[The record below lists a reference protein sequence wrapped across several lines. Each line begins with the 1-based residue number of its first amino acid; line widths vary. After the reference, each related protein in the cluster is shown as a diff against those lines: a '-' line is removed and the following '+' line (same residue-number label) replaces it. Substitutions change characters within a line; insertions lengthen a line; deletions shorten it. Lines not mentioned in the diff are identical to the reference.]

1 MTGIPSSESRTV
13 SPSDR
18 NKTLKTTWRI
28 LRVAIA
34 LALLVFLLLRVDLR
48 QSFLILGRAQPG
60 WLAVAAALL
69 LLVFIM
75 GTIRWQLLLR
85 ARGYRFSTWFLFRV
99 YLSGLALNSV
109 LPTALGGDVLRMAYT
124 SVQPRPAEG
133 VSIVLVDRAVA
144 LVGLLTMALVSSVIV
159 MAGSGRTDLLILS
172 LAGLALLGV
181 MVTAVFPEWSYHRL
195 VRVLGA
201 IRVFGFG
208 EKLLRVLDGVRSFR
222 DKGRAVTGA
231 VGISL
236 LIRVTYSLA
245 WYALG
250 LAVGAGAPFLYYL
263 LYMQLL
269 SVVTMLPVSIGG
281 VGIRENGFA
290 LLMARVGMS
299 GVHAVAIALL
309 FLAVN
314 YTYALV
320 GTFVLAGLRR
330 KHQASSAGRKA

>member
-1 MTGIPSSESRTV
+1 MEPGRSDSVPPSSTRSRAV
-13 SPSDR
+13 
-18 NKTLKTTWRI
+18 KIAWWV

-34 LALLVFLLLRVDLR
+34 LALLAFLLFRVDLR
-48 QSFLILGRAQPG
+48 QSFSVLGRAQPG
-60 WLAVAAALL
+60 WLAVAAGLL

-75 GTIRWQLLLR
+75 GAVRWQLLLR

-109 LPTALGGDVLRMAYT
+109 LPTALGGDVLRMTFT
-124 SVQPRPAEG
+124 SVKPRPAEG

-144 LVGLLTMALVSSVIV
+144 LVGLLTMALVSSVVV
-159 MAGSGRTDLLILS
+159 MARSGRTDLLILS
-172 LAGLALLGV
+172 LGGLMLLGV
-181 MVTAVFPEWSYHRL
+181 MVAAVFPEWSYRRL
-195 VRVLGA
+195 ARVLRA
-201 IRVFGFG
+201 IRIFGFG

-250 LAVGAGAPFLYYL
+250 LAVGASVPFLYYL

-269 SVVTMLPVSIGG
+269 SVVTMLPLSIGG

-299 GVHAVAIALL
+299 GAHAVAIALL
-309 FLAVN
+309 FLMTN
-314 YTYALV
+314 YAYALA
-320 GTFVLAGLRR
+320 GTLVLAGLRR
-330 KHQASSAGRKA
+330 RKVQRPGHASP

>member
-1 MTGIPSSESRTV
+1 MA
-13 SPSDR
+13 
-18 NKTLKTTWRI
+18 WRV
-28 LRVAIA
+28 LRVAVA
-34 LALLVFLLLRVDLR
+34 LALLTFLLLRVDLR
-48 QSFLILGRAQPG
+48 QSLSVLGRAQPG
-60 WLAVAAALL
+60 WLVVAAGLL

-75 GTIRWQLLLR
+75 GTVRWQLRLR

-109 LPTALGGDVLRMAYT
+109 LPTALGGDVLRMAFT

-133 VSIVLVDRAVA
+133 VSVVLVDRAVA

-181 MVTAVFPEWSYHRL
+181 MVAAVFPDGSYRRL
-195 VRVLGA
+195 ARILGA

-208 EKLLRVLDGVRSFR
+208 ERLLRVLDGVRSFR

-250 LAVGAGAPFLYYL
+250 LAAGANVPFLYYL

-269 SVVTMLPVSIGG
+269 SIVTMLPLSIGG
-281 VGIRENGFA
+281 VGIRENGFS

-299 GVHAVAIALL
+299 GAHAVAIALL
-309 FLAVN
+309 FLMIN
-314 YTYALV
+314 YAYALA
-320 GTFVLAGLRR
+320 GTLVLAGLRR
-330 KHQASSAGRKA
+330 RKVQRPGHASP